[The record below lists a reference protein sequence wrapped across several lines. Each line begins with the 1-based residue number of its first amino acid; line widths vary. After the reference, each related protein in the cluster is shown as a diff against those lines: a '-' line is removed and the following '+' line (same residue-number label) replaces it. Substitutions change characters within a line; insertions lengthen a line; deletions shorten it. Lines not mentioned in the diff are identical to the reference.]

1 MKGHKI
7 GCLLLVRLKTELFHV
22 FSFHAEC
29 LFFIRS
35 VLLIFVPGIK
45 FSPICVHN
53 NCLCLRLKQKGLGK
67 TFCTVLCELVHPWES
82 ITSCPG
88 GGVVGIIMCSCS
100 MFHVVGL

>member
-1 MKGHKI
+1 M
-7 GCLLLVRLKTELFHV
+7 FSV
-22 FSFHAEC
+22 FMLSAF
-29 LFFIRS
+29 FFIRS

-67 TFCTVLCELVHPWES
+67 TFCTVLCELVHPWQS

-88 GGVVGIIMCSCS
+88 GGVVVPCFMWLAYDTPLSSEELPGK
-100 MFHVVGL
+100 GPE